1 MPEVKMVNQEGEEVD
16 DIILDENIFN
26 EQINEHVVH
35 KVVTAQMAARRRGT
49 ASTKE
54 RHEVSGG
61 GRKPWRQKGT
71 GRARHGSIRSP
82 LWVGGGVTF
91 GPKPKSHKKKV
102 NNKTKKLALRSILT
116 AKLAENELTVI
127 DELEFSRPKTS
138 DAKELLEKLGFEDKK
153 VLVVLPEKDKN
164 AYLSMRNIPDVK
176 TMVLE
181 AINAYDLLDNE
192 MIIMPEAALSDLE
205 EVVFHG

>member
-1 MPEVKMVNQEGEEVD
+1 MPEVKMVNDQGE
-16 DIILDENIFN
+16 DIDTVSLNEDIFS
-26 EQINEHVVH
+26 EEINEHVVH
-35 KVVTAQMAARRRGT
+35 EVVTAQLSARRRGT

-54 RHEVSGG
+54 RHEVAGG

-91 GPKPKSHKKKV
+91 GPKPKSHEKKV
-102 NNKTKKLALRSILT
+102 NKKTKKLALRSILT
-116 AKLAENELTVI
+116 AKLNEEELTVI
-127 DELEFSRPKTS
+127 DELNFERPRTK
-138 DAKELLEKLGFEDKK
+138 DARALLERLGLEDKK
-153 VLVVLPEKDKN
+153 VLVVLPEKDEN
-164 AYLSMRNIPDVK
+164 AYLSLRNLPDVK

>member
-1 MPEVKMVNQEGEEVD
+1 MPEVKMINQKGKEVD
-16 DIILDENIFN
+16 DVALDENIFN

-35 KVVTAQMAARRRGT
+35 KVVTAQQAARRRGT

-91 GPKPKSHKKKV
+91 GPKPKSYEKKV
-102 NNKTKKLALRSILT
+102 NKKTKKLALRSILT
-116 AKLAENELTVI
+116 AKLAEEELTVI
-127 DELEFSRPKTS
+127 EELNFNRPKTS
-138 DAKELLEKLGFEDKK
+138 DAKEFLENLGLEDKK
-153 VLVVLPEKDKN
+153 VLVVLPEKDEN
-164 AYLSMRNIPDVK
+164 VYLSMRNLPDVK

>member
-1 MPEVKMVNQEGEEVD
+1 MPEVKKVDQEGTELDNITLNE
-16 DIILDENIFN
+16 DIFAED
-26 EQINEHVVH
+26 INEHVVH
-35 KVVTAQMAARRRGT
+35 KVVTAQLAAKRRGT

-102 NNKTKKLALRSILT
+102 NKKTKKLALRSILS
-116 AKLAENELTVI
+116 AKLAEEELMIV
-127 DELEFSRPKTS
+127 DEVSFSRPKTR
-138 DAKELLEKLGFEDKK
+138 DAKEFLQNLGVEDKK
-153 VLVVLPEKDKN
+153 VLVILPEKDKN
-164 AYLSMRNIPDVK
+164 TYLSMRNLPDVK

-181 AINAYDLLDNE
+181 AINAYDLLDND